1 MIKKLFYFF
10 AKKDLTRSLK
20 MNYNYYNGGVLLKK
34 KKKIDPS
41 SLSLIQLQIP
51 APT

>member
-20 MNYNYYNGGVLLKK
+20 MNYNYYNGSDIYKK
-34 KKKIDPS
+34 KEKFTEMI
-41 SLSLIQLQIP
+41 LCGNRMMIYMR
-51 APT
+51 